1 MRHMLNFRIYARGLP
16 HNGQRLRYRP
26 LNLSLRLTIW
36 LALATGSSYFLKGI
50 PMVFSKDRPSSS
62 VLAEVT
68 RVMFRPLIFS
78 ILS

>member
-1 MRHMLNFRIYARGLP
+1 MRHMLNFRMYARGRP
-16 HNGQRLRYRP
+16 HSGQRLRYRT
-26 LNLSLRLTIW
+26 LNFSFRLTIW

-50 PMVFSKDRPSSS
+50 PRLFSSARPSSS

-68 RVMFRPLIFS
+68 MVMFKPLIFS